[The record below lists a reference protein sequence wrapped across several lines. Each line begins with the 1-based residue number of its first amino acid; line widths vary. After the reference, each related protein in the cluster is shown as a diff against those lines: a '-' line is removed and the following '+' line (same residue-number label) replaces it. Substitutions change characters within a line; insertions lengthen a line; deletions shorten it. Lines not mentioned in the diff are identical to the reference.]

1 MTLDVDRRPYPKN
14 SETSTSKD
22 TTLLED
28 WIRVYEAYGF
38 KEVASYRL
46 AKITNAFF
54 APLSKPILEIT
65 ACFTY
70 IRKWLSLKKAMR
82 TNPDFDIDLGA
93 CFVFNCVHFRS
104 VSVLFSSAILLS
116 HDFAPYN

>member
-1 MTLDVDRRPYPKN
+1 MLSPQLYEIV
-14 SETSTSKD
+14 SSKD
-22 TTLLED
+22 TTLLEY

-38 KEVASYRL
+38 RDVASYRL
-46 AKITNAFF
+46 AKVTNAFF

-82 TNPDFDIDLGA
+82 HRDFDIDLGRY
-93 CFVFNCVHFRS
+93 F
-104 VSVLFSSAILLS
+104 I
-116 HDFAPYN
+116 

>member
-1 MTLDVDRRPYPKN
+1 M
-14 SETSTSKD
+14 
-22 TTLLED
+22 
-28 WIRVYEAYGF
+28 YEAYGF
-38 KEVASYRL
+38 QEVASYRL

-70 IRKWLSLKKAMR
+70 IRKWLNLKKAMR

-93 CFVFNCVHFRS
+93 CFIFDSFRFRS
-104 VSVLFSSAILLS
+104 AVSYS
-116 HDFAPYN
+116 